1 MVHYFINESATWQ
14 HCVRSLMQSHHRV
27 FHVGTKFSFEIE
39 GVEFIYESH
48 RQTLYSRVQSE
59 ATWSTKRATIR
70 IQSQLVRGAGCF
82 LKKTG
87 SLKKKKR
94 KKKSSFRSCVV
105 IHPWVM
111 SFSTRT
117 ALHATCPSLYLSQT
131 SARLQSTGSDD
142 DLTDIKPRSH
152 PSISFH
158 APRVSKESQPLRKLL
173 ERIQLVVARVSHASP
188 LVDRTSQRV
197 GSTVRSLASV
207 WNEDPGSIDENG
219 ALTR

>member
-59 ATWSTKRATIR
+59 ATWSTKRATLR

-94 KKKSSFRSCVV
+94 KKKVLFVRALSSIRES
-105 IHPWVM
+105 WV
-111 SFSTRT
+111 SPREPHYT
-117 ALHATCPSLYLSQT
+117 LHARLCTLVKHPLGSNPPVQT
-131 SARLQSTGSDD
+131 MT
-142 DLTDIKPRSH
+142 
-152 PSISFH
+152 
-158 APRVSKESQPLRKLL
+158 
-173 ERIQLVVARVSHASP
+173 SP
-188 LVDRTSQRV
+188 
-197 GSTVRSLASV
+197 
-207 WNEDPGSIDENG
+207 I
-219 ALTR
+219 